1 MTDPL
6 RERVGAALGG
16 TYEIEGELG
25 RGGMGVVYRAMDRKL
40 RRAVAIKVL
49 PPELAY
55 RDDVRQRF
63 LREAQTAAQLNHPN
77 IVPIYAVE
85 ERDGLV
91 CFVMALVEGEP
102 LALRLATNPRPPV
115 AEVCG
120 ILRGVADALAYAHGR
135 GIVHRDVK
143 PDNILIDRATGRP
156 MVTDFGIARAAE
168 GDARL
173 TVTGIA
179 VGTPA
184 YMSPEQAMGERE
196 IDGRSDLY
204 SLAIVAYQMLVGE
217 LPFQATNTPAMLM
230 KHISDTPRPLREY
243 RRDLPPLLVAA
254 IERAMAKRPSDRWD
268 DAAAFRDAI
277 AAVEGGV
284 GALPPAAATM
294 PPVARPPAATQPPS
308 ADAMR
313 EARMSSAW
321 KHAAPRP
328 PAREPGGGDG
338 GAGLRG
344 PDGAG
349 LAASVRAI
357 VRGAQQQAEGQAREA
372 QRMADAIARDAIEAA
387 NAGWGAPPM
396 RAPNPGMQSMP
407 PVPSW
412 MPESWREV
420 REQARMTRR
429 EARMQ
434 RAALRGRESLD
445 AFQQLGVIDR
455 IRAFRRRAASSVV
468 TFGFL
473 GAINAMFTPDFPWV
487 IFPALALTIPLAQRF
502 ASLWADGVRFKDI
515 FGAEASRALKAQ
527 GQAAAVAALPTPS
540 QAAQQMVPPDVLA
553 GAYGDHVRRAASD
566 RLAVQE
572 VLAKLTKADKDL
584 IPDVA
589 PTVDSLAER
598 VASLAQALHRLEE
611 DVQPSAL
618 EALDQ
623 RIAAA
628 REQAESRE
636 RDQKVAL
643 LERQRATL
651 ADLVS
656 RHETL
661 RTQLESASLVLQNM
675 RLDMIALRSA
685 GVQSAIDDVSSAT
698 QEARAVS
705 RDIAHVLDAAR
716 QVR

>member
-49 PPELAY
+49 PPELAF

-115 AEVCG
+115 AEVCR

-217 LPFQATNTPAMLM
+217 LPFQAGNTPAMLM

-243 RRDLPPLLVAA
+243 RRDLSPLLVAA

-268 DAAAFRDAI
+268 DAGAFRDAI

-284 GALPPAAATM
+284 GALPPASL
-294 PPVARPPAATQPPS
+294 PPAATRAPAESPR
-308 ADAMR
+308 DAR
-313 EARMSSAW
+313 LSSAW

-328 PAREPGGGDG
+328 SARPTAGGEGE
-338 GAGLRG
+338 AAPRA

-357 VRGAQQQAEGQAREA
+357 VRGVEHQVADQARYA
-372 QRMADAIARDAIEAA
+372 QRMADEAARDAIEAA
-387 NAGWGAPPM
+387 NAGWGGAPR
-396 RAPNPGMQSMP
+396 RAPNPGMQPMP
-407 PVPSW
+407 AVPSW

-420 REQARMTRR
+420 REQSRMTRR
-429 EARMQ
+429 DARSQ

-445 AFQQLGVIDR
+445 AFQQLGVVDR

-468 TFGFL
+468 TVGFL
-473 GAINAMFTPDFPWV
+473 GVINAMFTPDFPWV
-487 IFPALALTIPLAQRF
+487 IFPALAMTIPLAQRF
-502 ASLWADGVRFKDI
+502 ASLWADGVRLRDI
-515 FGAEASRALKAQ
+515 FGAEASRALKAH
-527 GQAAAVAALPTPS
+527 GEGAAMAVLPTPT
-540 QAAQQMVPPDVLA
+540 QAAQPMVPPDVLA
-553 GAYGDHVRRAASD
+553 GTYGEHVRRAASD
-566 RLAVQE
+566 RRAVHE

-589 PTVDSLAER
+589 PTVDSLTER
-598 VASLAQALHRLEE
+598 VASLAQALHRLED
-611 DVQPSAL
+611 DVQPAAL

-628 REQAESRE
+628 REQPESRE

-651 ADLVS
+651 ADLAS